1 MHTNVPA
8 IHIIEI
14 VRALLA
20 EAGFL
25 ARHRTTPKAFTR
37 QRKLP
42 FNRVVL
48 LVLQKTLKSLQLHLH
63 EFFERLAD
71 GAPGSA
77 ATPGAWTQARAKLRH
92 SAFIELNAL
101 AVLAPLEAVP
111 EALARWQGHR
121 LLAFDSSLLRLPAS
135 PEVWEHFGGQE
146 AANQSGPCGV
156 CIPPTGPEPAEGQ
169 ARLSVLYDV
178 LNRLGLD
185 TALCGFATGEV
196 ALATGQPFRQA
207 QGPEPAEGLGALH
220 AGDLT
225 LIDRGYAGCEFFAQ
239 IVARGAH
246 FVGRCPRRSFAMVA
260 ELFARE
266 EAGVSET
273 VTLKAPASALAAG
286 LPAQMQVRFVTVR
299 LSTGELEVL
308 ATSLLNEERYPAGCF
323 LELYGRGG
331 GRDKRGSVDGR
342 AQRWGIETYY
352 GALKGR
358 LELENFSGQ
367 TLEAILQD
375 VHAAVFLSNLESVI
389 AVEAAAALPK
399 AGEDG
404 RRHAVQINRAVSF
417 HALKSRAIELLLGP
431 APVEEVLGELRALF
445 LANPVSVRPHRRP
458 PRRAPS
464 PLRSHHFQKRVRK
477 IVF

>member
-1 MHTNVPA
+1 MQSNVPA
-8 IHIIEI
+8 IRIIET
-14 VRALLA
+14 VRARLA
-20 EAGFL
+20 DAGFL
-25 ARHRTTPKAFTR
+25 ARHRATRSAFTR

-42 FNRVVL
+42 FNRVML

-71 GAPGSA
+71 GAPWSA

-92 SAFIELNAL
+92 SAFIELNEV

-111 EALARWQGHR
+111 EALARWRGHR

-135 PEVWEHFGGQE
+135 PEVWAHFGGQE

-156 CIPPTGPEPAEGQ
+156 RVPQ

-185 TALCGFATGEV
+185 TRLGGCAEGEV
-196 ALATGQPFRQA
+196 ALATSQ
-207 QGPEPAEGLGALH
+207 LGALR
-220 AGDLT
+220 AGELV
-225 LIDRGYAGCEFFAQ
+225 LIDRGYAGYAFFAQ
-239 IVARGAH
+239 IAARGAH
-246 FVGRCPRRSFAMVA
+246 FAGRCPRRSFAMVA
-260 ELFARE
+260 GLFARD
-266 EAGVSET
+266 EAGASET
-273 VTLKAPASALAAG
+273 VTLHAPASARAAG
-286 LPAQMQVRFVTVR
+286 RPAQMVVRFVTVR

-308 ATSLLNEERYPAGCF
+308 ATSLLEEDRYPAGCF
-323 LELYGRGG
+323 LELYG
-331 GRDKRGSVDGR
+331 
-342 AQRWGIETYY
+342 QRWGIETYY
-352 GALKGR
+352 GVLKGR
-358 LELENFSGQ
+358 LDLENFSGQ
-367 TLEAILQD
+367 TVEAILQD
-375 VHAAVFLSNLESVI
+375 VHAAVFLSNLERVI

-404 RRHAVQINRAVSF
+404 RRHAAQINRAVSF
-417 HALKSRAIELLLGP
+417 HALKSRAIELLFGP
-431 APVEEVLGELRALF
+431 APVEEVLGKLRALF
-445 LANPVSVRPHRRP
+445 LANPVSVRPHRGP